1 MAGRPKKTIKKDDLY
16 GLLYI
21 YKQELFFDP
30 KYQCETKLIS
40 LLDNI
45 DLEIL
50 SRDKAKYDEFKLNN
64 IKLINQCEYKLKERR
79 KNNEIIK
86 YLKSIPSEKLKPI
99 ENKILNIYENFN
111 TLTSDEYF
119 NLQKQLNN
127 YRSHHSEMIKNSVSK
142 NMVSPEDKTHEQEKI
157 KARKT
162 LNNEKFFLGGA
173 FLSLYRE
180 FFSDESPSST
190 DALSIMIKVFY
201 IYKFNAQHDPKLANL
216 FEKYRHL
223 PPFLA
228 LENKLD
234 GIKSDSRNPMN
245 KETAS

>member
-1 MAGRPKKTIKKDDLY
+1 MAGRPKKTITKDDLY

-30 KYQCETKLIS
+30 KYQCEIKLIS
-40 LLDNI
+40 LLDNT
-45 DLEIL
+45 DLESL
-50 SRDKAKYDEFKLNN
+50 SRDKSKFNEFKLNN
-64 IKLINQCEYKLKERR
+64 IKLISQCEYKSKERR
-79 KNNEIIK
+79 KNNEILK

-99 ENKILNIYENFN
+99 ENEILNIYENFN

-127 YRSHHSEMIKNSVSK
+127 YRSHNSKKIENSVSK

-173 FLSLYRE
+173 FL
-180 FFSDESPSST
+180 
-190 DALSIMIKVFY
+190 
-201 IYKFNAQHDPKLANL
+201 
-216 FEKYRHL
+216 
-223 PPFLA
+223 
-228 LENKLD
+228 
-234 GIKSDSRNPMN
+234 
-245 KETAS
+245 